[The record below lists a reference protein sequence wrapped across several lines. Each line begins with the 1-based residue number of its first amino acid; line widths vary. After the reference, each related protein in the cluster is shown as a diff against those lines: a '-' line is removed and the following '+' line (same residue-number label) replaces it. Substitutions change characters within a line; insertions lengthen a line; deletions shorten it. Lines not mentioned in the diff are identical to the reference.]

1 MQEMQVIQ
9 VSLAHLCGSTFELF
23 NKESWQQLT
32 AYPLRGSE
40 GGGHSGAVEEDQ
52 GGRVEKHGSLIVFR
66 FESMFWGSEI
76 ILEHSNKCTMF

>member
-1 MQEMQVIQ
+1 MQVIQ

-40 GGGHSGAVEEDQ
+40 GGGTVVQLKKTREGELKNMDP
-52 GGRVEKHGSLIVFR
+52 
-66 FESMFWGSEI
+66 
-76 ILEHSNKCTMF
+76 